1 MSSSF
6 LDFDTSGLTLHRQAV
21 LRRTFQ
27 VHSDAL
33 ERLERSRVDLPG
45 GDSDDSDDIDFY
57 DVEIE
62 LPANTEHYTSTESD
76 HRECGNGTFIFED
89 PDNTMDD
96 SRADTQ
102 DSGSIDVIVP
112 SYIAHAEAAALRIH
126 ETSLQKYIACRDLVL
141 SLVPMVEG
149 LISYINIPE
158 VQVTT
163 KAASAFRSPLAK
175 IHDLKDDLALMQTG
189 DDLHSLLLVIQAGL
203 AGSTTAKIPRQGF
216 TDDNSEDTEMV
227 DSTTG
232 AGADRE
238 DAEMDDGDDD
248 TSKTNK
254 DLGKLESY
262 TFTHLPTK
270 KDPLSFLEDI
280 YEIVNHEYAF
290 IIKGPLKKGT
300 ELHKSMLKLNN
311 NPSFDAG
318 EELRELGFPHKF
330 LEWHKKWQSVWFG
343 LGGELVACEI

>member
-45 GDSDDSDDIDFY
+45 EDSDDSDDIDFY

-62 LPANTEHYTSTESD
+62 LPANTEHHTSTESD

-96 SRADTQ
+96 SRGDTQ
-102 DSGSIDVIVP
+102 DFGSIDVIVP
-112 SYIAHAEAAALRIH
+112 SYIAHADAAALRIH

-141 SLVPMVEG
+141 SLVPMLDG
-149 LISYINIPE
+149 LISYINFPE
-158 VQVTT
+158 VKVTT
-163 KAASAFRSPLAK
+163 KAAKALRSPLAK
-175 IHDLKDDLALMQTG
+175 IHNLKDDLALMQTG
-189 DDLHSLLLVIQAGL
+189 ADLHSLLLVIQAGI
-203 AGSTTAKIPRQGF
+203 AGSTTAEIPRHGF
-216 TDDNSEDTEMV
+216 TNDSSEDAEMA
-227 DSTTG
+227 DSVTG
-232 AGADRE
+232 AGADKE
-238 DAEMDDGDDD
+238 DTEMTDAGNGN
-248 TSKTNK
+248 SKTEK
-254 DLGKLESY
+254 DLSKLEAY
-262 TFTHLPTK
+262 TFVHLPTN
-270 KDPLSFLEDI
+270 KDPLSCLEGI

-290 IIKGPLKKGT
+290 LINGPLKKGT

-311 NPSFDAG
+311 DPSFDAV
-318 EELRELGFPHKF
+318 EELQESGFPHKF
-330 LEWHKKWQSVWFG
+330 LEWHKQWQSVWFG
-343 LGGELVACEI
+343 LGGELVGE